1 MENLK
6 EKIKSEIKKLGMI
19 KHTDSN
25 YKMTKYSQEDIIEL
39 VNDLVEKE
47 IKEHSIKLMD
57 YLDEN
62 DVYKNH
68 QGKFVFGRGTSS
80 YSAESVLEL
89 FENGK
94 KNINVTENN

>member
-6 EKIKSEIKKLGMI
+6 QKIAAEIKKLGMI
-19 KHTDSN
+19 KSTDSS

-39 VNDLVEKE
+39 VHDLVQKE

-57 YLDEN
+57 YLDDN

-68 QGKFVFGRGTSS
+68 QGMFVFGKGSSS

-89 FENGK
+89 FENGTS
-94 KNINVTENN
+94 NIKLTENN

>member
-6 EKIKSEIKKLGMI
+6 QKIASEIKKLGMI
-19 KHTDSN
+19 KHTSSD

-39 VNDLVEKE
+39 VHNLVQKE

-68 QGKFVFGRGTSS
+68 QGMFVFGRGTSG
-80 YSAESVLEL
+80 YSADSVLEL

-94 KNINVTENN
+94 SNINLSENN

>member
-6 EKIKSEIKKLGMI
+6 QKIAAEIKKLGAI

-25 YKMTKYSQEDIIEL
+25 YKMTKYSYEDVIEL
-39 VNDLVEKE
+39 VNELFEKE
-47 IKEHSIKLMD
+47 VKEHSIKLMD
-57 YLDEN
+57 YLDDN

-68 QGKFVFGRGTSS
+68 QGMFVFGKSPQV
-80 YSAESVLEL
+80 YSANSILEL

-94 KNINVTENN
+94 TGDSLIGK

>member
-6 EKIKSEIKKLGMI
+6 QKIATEIKKLGAI
-19 KHTDSN
+19 KHTDFN
-25 YKMTKYSQEDIIEL
+25 YKMTKYSYEDIIEL
-39 VNDLVEKE
+39 VTDLVEKE
-47 IKEHSIKLMD
+47 VKEHSIKLMD

-68 QGKFVFGRGTSS
+68 QGMFVFGKGSS
-80 YSAESVLEL
+80 TYSADSVLEL

-94 KNINVTENN
+94 TNVNLNN

>member
-1 MENLK
+1 MKNLK
-6 EKIKSEIKKLGMI
+6 EKIATEIKKWGMI
-19 KHTDSN
+19 KSSDSN
-25 YKMTKYSQEDIIEL
+25 YKMTKYSKEDIIEL
-39 VNDLVEKE
+39 VHDLVQKE

-57 YLDEN
+57 YLDDN

-68 QGKFVFGRGTSS
+68 QGMFVFGRGTSA

-94 KNINVTENN
+94 SNVNLNEK